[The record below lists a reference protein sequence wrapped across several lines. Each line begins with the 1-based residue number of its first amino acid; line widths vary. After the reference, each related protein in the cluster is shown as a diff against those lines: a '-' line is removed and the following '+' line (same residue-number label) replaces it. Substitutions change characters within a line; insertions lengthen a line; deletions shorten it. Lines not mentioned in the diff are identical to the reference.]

1 MARPTLAPMSVR
13 ATAPEAFALLQQ
25 RMSLVEE
32 QTSALARDLELLGVN
47 GQSLDLFHSKP
58 LETPGSHQPVSPV
71 RARVAFVGESD
82 MLWKNCESLV
92 NRTCRLESVV
102 QTLKLNLFRL
112 QTEKELNPKHA
123 AHLEQRINALQ
134 EEHLQ
139 ELKVVQLEAMKLRQQ
154 LSEAKED
161 VEKAQEE
168 VQRLSAA
175 LEIATATK
183 TDVAIAAEEMRTT
196 KHIMNRRL
204 QELREQLSQ
213 EASLRE
219 SLEESQATMLRHV
232 QDMEITVEAEREQV
246 QVLQQDCHALHKDVQ
261 LARERLQK
269 EEERTAQLGQE
280 CTQLKADLD
289 SRNCIISQLSEEAKK
304 AQLSFSKEHEEN
316 VQLRSE
322 ITALRETAEKV
333 QAINDQLN
341 QQCSELSATLRKV
354 SMENAKLISDHQ
366 AMLKAEQERMTQ
378 KLLEQDLLLDAARA
392 NIIGELQSMQ
402 NEKAQLQKELEA
414 LHTEHAGC
422 RQKACL
428 AEETTTTQ
436 KVLLE
441 STIARLR
448 GELETALKERG
459 SLLMEKESLQQAMKK
474 AASDITQERN
484 KLEVELTGNKLEM
497 GAMRSTL
504 QNLDKENK
512 RLMDRLAALEHQ
524 QYAQQQ
530 VEQVLAELTES
541 KNKLAYDKGKLQ
553 TKVQQLEE
561 ELQPLA
567 DARSENSHLRKLH
580 TALETKYTQVNV
592 ELGSVKINMQRMEAQ
607 LKQAQTTLEH
617 KEEEFSM
624 AIKSRDEALRDSQKI
639 KGHMEAMEER
649 EKQKMA
655 NLQRKLEEAKEDNDK
670 VTAVL
675 ENVLA
680 SHSRMQAALEKV
692 QTELGRKD
700 SEITGLR
707 KDRTQ
712 SQQKIQRLE
721 VELEQYQA
729 KLVVIETQHNSQVD
743 PLCKA
748 LEVARVDNKKLALSL
763 EQALQANSNLQS
775 KLIRTQEE
783 LSRKEI
789 EHQQLMACREQLIEE
804 ATMEEKLYT
813 ERLESLKKQFQTERE
828 AMRKAGHRE
837 SAELKKALEEASS
850 KSAEVSRGNR
860 ELRQKIMELEKSL
873 VSYRGKLK
881 SQRAQIRHYLATKA
895 NNIQNTERIKEI
907 ESELK
912 QMELIKEQYQKKNY
926 EQSQSIQKFMT
937 ELTSLQSEMQTLAK
951 NQHEVATRNRQL
963 ETQLEM
969 EQKVRQQLENQCQN
983 LDDTVKHLKK
993 CKEETEQKLKEAS
1006 VESEQITANL
1016 EEAHHW
1022 FKSKFDSLQ
1031 LELVKNKQQNIPSER
1046 SYGKEM
1052 EKEKAMKL
1060 PSQASLNRWETKQQL
1075 KLISRKYQS
1084 ELDRK

>member
-1 MARPTLAPMSVR
+1 MARPPIAPMSVR
-13 ATAPEAFALLQQ
+13 ATAPEAFAVLRQ
-25 RMSLVEE
+25 RMSVVEE
-32 QTSALARDLELLGVN
+32 QTSALARDLEMLGVN

-58 LETPGSHQPVSPV
+58 LETPGSPQPVSPV
-71 RARVAFVGESD
+71 RARVAFAGESD
-82 MLWKNCESLV
+82 VLWKNCESLV
-92 NRTCRLESVV
+92 NRMCRLESVV

-112 QTEKELNPKHA
+112 QTEKELNPMHA
-123 AHLEQRINALQ
+123 AHLEQRMNAMQ

-183 TDVAIAAEEMRTT
+183 TDVAIAAEELRTT
-196 KHIMNRRL
+196 KHIMNHRL
-204 QELREQLSQ
+204 QELREQLFQ

-219 SLEESQATMLRHV
+219 SLEESQATMLQRV
-232 QDMEITVEAEREQV
+232 QDMEITVEAEQEQV
-246 QVLQQDCHALHKDVQ
+246 QVLQQDCHGLRKDVQ

-269 EEERTAQLGQE
+269 EEERTVQLGQE

-289 SRNCIISQLSEEAKK
+289 SRNCIISQLSEEAKN

-341 QQCSELSATLRKV
+341 QQCSELSATLRRV
-354 SMENAKLISDHQ
+354 SMENAKLFSDHQ

-392 NIIGELQSMQ
+392 NIIGELQSMR
-402 NEKAQLQKELEA
+402 NEKAQLQQELEA
-414 LHTEHAGC
+414 LHTEHSGC

-428 AEETTTTQ
+428 AEQMTTTQ

-459 SLLMEKESLQQAMKK
+459 SLLLEKESLQQEMKK

-484 KLEVELTGNKLEM
+484 KLEVELTGNKVLPKM

-504 QNLDKENK
+504 QNLEKENK

-530 VEQVLAELTES
+530 VEQVLAELTDS

-553 TKVQQLEE
+553 TKVQQLGE
-561 ELQPLA
+561 ELQSLA
-567 DARSENSHLRKLH
+567 DARSENSHLRKLN
-580 TALETKYTQVNV
+580 TALETKYTQVNI

-624 AIKSRDEALRDSQKI
+624 AIKSRDEALRESQKI

-649 EKQKMA
+649 EKQKVA
-655 NLQRKLEEAKEDNDK
+655 NLQRQLQEAKEDNDK
-670 VTAVL
+670 VTSVL

-712 SQQKIQRLE
+712 SQQKIQKLE
-721 VELEQYQA
+721 AELEQYQA
-729 KLVVIETQHNSQVD
+729 KMVVIETQHNSQVD

-748 LEVARVDNKKLALSL
+748 LEVARADNKKLALSL
-763 EQALQANSNLQS
+763 EQALQANSTLQS
-775 KLIRTQEE
+775 KLIHTQEE
-783 LSRKEI
+783 MNRKEI

-828 AMRKAGHRE
+828 ATRKAGHRE

-850 KSAEVSRGNR
+850 KSAEVSRANR

-881 SQRAQIRHYLATKA
+881 SQSAQIRHYLASKT

-907 ESELK
+907 ESELR

-926 EQSQSIQKFMT
+926 EQSQSIQKFVT

-963 ETQLEM
+963 EAQLEM
-969 EQKVRQQLENQCQN
+969 EQKMRRQLENQC
-983 LDDTVKHLKK
+983 
-993 CKEETEQKLKEAS
+993 
-1006 VESEQITANL
+1006 QITANL

-1031 LELVKNKQQNIPSER
+1031 LEVVKNKQQNIPSER
-1046 SYGKEM
+1046 NYGKEM

>member
-1 MARPTLAPMSVR
+1 MARPTIAPMSVS
-13 ATAPEAFALLQQ
+13 ATAPEAFAVLQQ
-25 RMSLVEE
+25 RMSVVEE

-47 GQSLDLFHSKP
+47 AQSLDLFHSKP

-92 NRTCRLESVV
+92 NRMCRLESVV

-123 AHLEQRINALQ
+123 AHLEQRMNAMQ

-183 TDVAIAAEEMRTT
+183 TDVAIAAEELRTT
-196 KHIMNRRL
+196 KHIMNHRL
-204 QELREQLSQ
+204 HELREQLSQ

-219 SLEESQATMLRHV
+219 SLEESQATMLRRV

-246 QVLQQDCHALHKDVQ
+246 QVLQQDCHGLHKDVQ

-289 SRNCIISQLSEEAKK
+289 SRNCIISQLSEEAKN

-333 QAINDQLN
+333 QAINDQLT
-341 QQCSELSATLRKV
+341 QQCSELSTTLRSV

-392 NIIGELQSMQ
+392 NIIGELQSIQ
-402 NEKAQLQKELEA
+402 NEKGQLQKELEA

-428 AEETTTTQ
+428 AEEMTTTQ
-436 KVLLE
+436 KLLLE

-459 SLLMEKESLQQAMKK
+459 SLLMEKESLQQEMKK
-474 AASDITQERN
+474 TASDVTQEKN
-484 KLEVELTGNKLEM
+484 KLEVELTGNKVLPKM

-504 QNLDKENK
+504 QNLERENK

-530 VEQVLAELTES
+530 VEQVLAELTDS

-561 ELQPLA
+561 ELQSLA
-567 DARSENSHLRKLH
+567 DAHSENSHLRKLNA
-580 TALETKYTQVNV
+580 ALETKYTQVNV

-607 LKQAQTTLEH
+607 LKQ
-617 KEEEFSM
+617 
-624 AIKSRDEALRDSQKI
+624 
-639 KGHMEAMEER
+639 
-649 EKQKMA
+649 MA
-655 NLQRKLEEAKEDNDK
+655 NLKRQLEEAKEDNDK

-712 SQQKIQRLE
+712 NQQKIQRLE

-748 LEVARVDNKKLALSL
+748 LEVTRADNKKLALSL
-763 EQALQANSNLQS
+763 EQALQANSTLQS
-775 KLIRTQEE
+775 RVIHTQEE
-783 LSRKEI
+783 LDRKEI

-804 ATMEEKLYT
+804 ATMEERLYS

-828 AMRKAGHRE
+828 TMRKAGHRE

-850 KSAEVSRGNR
+850 KSAEVSRANR

-881 SQRAQIRHYLATKA
+881 SQRAQIRHYLASKA

-907 ESELK
+907 ESELR

-963 ETQLEM
+963 ESQLEM
-969 EQKVRQQLENQCQN
+969 EQKVRQQLENQCQK

-1046 SYGKEM
+1046 NYGKET
-1052 EKEKAMKL
+1052 EKEKAVKL

>member
-1 MARPTLAPMSVR
+1 MARPPIAPMSVG
-13 ATAPEAFALLQQ
+13 ATAPEAFAVLRQ
-25 RMSLVEE
+25 RMSVVEE
-32 QTSALARDLELLGVN
+32 QTSALARDLEMLGVN

-58 LETPGSHQPVSPV
+58 LETPGSPQPVSPV
-71 RARVAFVGESD
+71 RARVAFAGESD

-92 NRTCRLESVV
+92 NRMCRLESVV

-123 AHLEQRINALQ
+123 AHLEQRMNAMQ

-183 TDVAIAAEEMRTT
+183 TDVAIAAEELRTT
-196 KHIMNRRL
+196 KHIMNHRL
-204 QELREQLSQ
+204 QELREQLFQ

-219 SLEESQATMLRHV
+219 SLEESQATMLQRV

-246 QVLQQDCHALHKDVQ
+246 QVLQQDCHGLRKDVQ

-269 EEERTAQLGQE
+269 EEERTVQLGQE

-289 SRNCIISQLSEEAKK
+289 SRNCIISQLSEEAKN

-341 QQCSELSATLRKV
+341 QQCSELSATLRRV

-392 NIIGELQSMQ
+392 NIIGELQSMR
-402 NEKAQLQKELEA
+402 NEKVQLQKELEA
-414 LHTEHAGC
+414 LHTEHSGC

-428 AEETTTTQ
+428 AEQMTTTQ

-459 SLLMEKESLQQAMKK
+459 SLLLEKESLQQEMKK

-504 QNLDKENK
+504 QNLEKENK

-530 VEQVLAELTES
+530 VEQVLAELTDS

-553 TKVQQLEE
+553 TKVQQLGE
-561 ELQPLA
+561 ELQSLA
-567 DARSENSHLRKLH
+567 DARSENSHLRKLN
-580 TALETKYTQVNV
+580 TALETKYTQVNI

-607 LKQAQTTLEH
+607 LKQV
-617 KEEEFSM
+617 
-624 AIKSRDEALRDSQKI
+624 
-639 KGHMEAMEER
+639 
-649 EKQKMA
+649 A
-655 NLQRKLEEAKEDNDK
+655 NLQRQLQETKEDNDK
-670 VTAVL
+670 VTSVL

-712 SQQKIQRLE
+712 SQQKIQKLE
-721 VELEQYQA
+721 AELEQYQA
-729 KLVVIETQHNSQVD
+729 KMVVIETQHNSQVD

-748 LEVARVDNKKLALSL
+748 LEVARADNKKLALSL
-763 EQALQANSNLQS
+763 EQALQANSTLQS
-775 KLIRTQEE
+775 KLIHTQEE
-783 LSRKEI
+783 INRKEI

-813 ERLESLKKQFQTERE
+813 KRLESLKKQFQTERE
-828 AMRKAGHRE
+828 ATRKAGHRE

-850 KSAEVSRGNR
+850 KSAEVSRANR

-881 SQRAQIRHYLATKA
+881 SQRAQIRHYLASKT

-907 ESELK
+907 ESELR

-926 EQSQSIQKFMT
+926 EQSQSIQKFVT

-963 ETQLEM
+963 EAQLEM
-969 EQKVRQQLENQCQN
+969 EQKVRRQLENQCQK

-1046 SYGKEM
+1046 NYGKEM

>member
-484 KLEVELTGNKLEM
+484 KLEVELTGNKVLPKM

-524 QYAQQQ
+524 
-530 VEQVLAELTES
+530 
-541 KNKLAYDKGKLQ
+541 Q

>member
-1 MARPTLAPMSVR
+1 MARPTIAPMSVS
-13 ATAPEAFALLQQ
+13 ATAPEAFAVLRQ
-25 RMSLVEE
+25 RMSVVEE

-92 NRTCRLESVV
+92 NRMCRLESVV

-112 QTEKELNPKHA
+112 QTEKELNPRHA
-123 AHLEQRINALQ
+123 VHLEQRMNAMQ

-154 LSEAKED
+154 LNEAKED

-183 TDVAIAAEEMRTT
+183 TDVAIAAEELRTT
-196 KHIMNRRL
+196 KHIMNHRL

-219 SLEESQATMLRHV
+219 SLEESQATMLRRV

-246 QVLQQDCHALHKDVQ
+246 QVLQQDCHGLHKDVQ

-289 SRNCIISQLSEEAKK
+289 SRNCIISQLSEEAKN

-333 QAINDQLN
+333 QIINDQLN
-341 QQCSELSATLRKV
+341 QQCSELSATLRSI

-428 AEETTTTQ
+428 AEEMTTTQ

-459 SLLMEKESLQQAMKK
+459 SLLMEKESLQQEMKK
-474 AASDITQERN
+474 TASDVTQERN

-504 QNLDKENK
+504 QNLEKENK
-512 RLMDRLAALEHQ
+512 RLMDRLVALEHQ

-530 VEQVLAELTES
+530 VEQVLAELTDS

-561 ELQPLA
+561 ELQSLA
-567 DARSENSHLRKLH
+567 DAHSENSHLRTLN

-607 LKQAQTTLEH
+607 LKQMATL
-617 KEEEFSM
+617 K
-624 AIKSRDEALRDSQKI
+624 RQ
-639 KGHMEAMEER
+639 
-649 EKQKMA
+649 
-655 NLQRKLEEAKEDNDK
+655 LEEAKEDNDK

-712 SQQKIQRLE
+712 NQQKIQRLE

-729 KLVVIETQHNSQVD
+729 KLVVVETQHNSQVD

-748 LEVARVDNKKLALSL
+748 LEVARADNKKLALSL
-763 EQALQANSNLQS
+763 EQALQANSTLQS
-775 KLIRTQEE
+775 KLIHTQEE
-783 LSRKEI
+783 LDRKGI

-804 ATMEEKLYT
+804 ATMEERLYT

-850 KSAEVSRGNR
+850 KSAEVSRANR

-873 VSYRGKLK
+873 VSYKEKLK
-881 SQRAQIRHYLATKA
+881 SQKAQIRHYLASKA

-907 ESELK
+907 ESELR
-912 QMELIKEQYQKKNY
+912 QMEVIKEQYQKKNY

-937 ELTSLQSEMQTLAK
+937 ELTGLQSEMQTLAK

-963 ETQLEM
+963 ESQLEM
-969 EQKVRQQLENQCQN
+969 EQKVRQHLENQCQK

-1046 SYGKEM
+1046 NYGKE
-1052 EKEKAMKL
+1052 EVKGDNQNFGFLSPVDFCSSHQPTPLSAQLASPWGRRTLSKE
-1060 PSQASLNRWETKQQL
+1060 
-1075 KLISRKYQS
+1075 
-1084 ELDRK
+1084 

>member
-1 MARPTLAPMSVR
+1 MARPPIAPMSVR
-13 ATAPEAFALLQQ
+13 ATAPEAFAVLRQ
-25 RMSLVEE
+25 RMSVVEE
-32 QTSALARDLELLGVN
+32 QTSALARDLEMLGVN

-58 LETPGSHQPVSPV
+58 LETPGSPQPVSPV
-71 RARVAFVGESD
+71 RARVAFAGESD
-82 MLWKNCESLV
+82 VLWKNCESLV
-92 NRTCRLESVV
+92 NRMCRLESVV

-112 QTEKELNPKHA
+112 QTEKELNPMHA
-123 AHLEQRINALQ
+123 AHLEQRMNAMQ

-183 TDVAIAAEEMRTT
+183 TDVAIAAEELRTT
-196 KHIMNRRL
+196 KHIMNHRL
-204 QELREQLSQ
+204 QE
-213 EASLRE
+213 
-219 SLEESQATMLRHV
+219 
-232 QDMEITVEAEREQV
+232 V
-246 QVLQQDCHALHKDVQ
+246 QVLQQDCHGLRKDVQ

-269 EEERTAQLGQE
+269 EEERTVQLGQE

-289 SRNCIISQLSEEAKK
+289 SRNCIISQLSEEAKN

-341 QQCSELSATLRKV
+341 QQCSELSATLRRV
-354 SMENAKLISDHQ
+354 SMENAKLFSDHQ

-392 NIIGELQSMQ
+392 NIIGELQSMR
-402 NEKAQLQKELEA
+402 NEKAQLQQELEA
-414 LHTEHAGC
+414 LHTEHSGC

-428 AEETTTTQ
+428 AEQMTTTQ

-459 SLLMEKESLQQAMKK
+459 SLLLEKESLQQEMKK

-484 KLEVELTGNKLEM
+484 KLEVELTGNKVLPKM

-504 QNLDKENK
+504 QNLEKENK

-530 VEQVLAELTES
+530 VEQVLAELTDS

-553 TKVQQLEE
+553 TKVQQLGE
-561 ELQPLA
+561 ELQSLA
-567 DARSENSHLRKLH
+567 DARSENSHLRKLN
-580 TALETKYTQVNV
+580 TALETKYTQVNI

-624 AIKSRDEALRDSQKI
+624 AIKSRDEALRESQKI

-649 EKQKMA
+649 EKQKVA
-655 NLQRKLEEAKEDNDK
+655 NLQRQLQEAKEDNDK
-670 VTAVL
+670 VTSVL

-712 SQQKIQRLE
+712 SQQKIQKLE
-721 VELEQYQA
+721 AELEQYQA
-729 KLVVIETQHNSQVD
+729 KMVVIETQHNSQVD

-748 LEVARVDNKKLALSL
+748 LEVARADNKKLALSL
-763 EQALQANSNLQS
+763 EQALQANSTLQS
-775 KLIRTQEE
+775 KLIHTQEE
-783 LSRKEI
+783 MNRKEI

-828 AMRKAGHRE
+828 ATRKAGHRE

-850 KSAEVSRGNR
+850 KSAEVSRANR

-881 SQRAQIRHYLATKA
+881 SQSAQIRHYLASKT

-907 ESELK
+907 ESELR

-926 EQSQSIQKFMT
+926 EQSQSIQKFVT

-963 ETQLEM
+963 EAQLEM
-969 EQKVRQQLENQCQN
+969 EQKMRRQLENQCQK

-1031 LELVKNKQQNIPSER
+1031 LEVVKNKQQNIPSER
-1046 SYGKEM
+1046 NYGKEM

>member
-1 MARPTLAPMSVR
+1 MARPPIAPVSVR
-13 ATAPEAFALLQQ
+13 ATAPEAFAVLRQ
-25 RMSLVEE
+25 RMSVVEE
-32 QTSALARDLELLGVN
+32 QTSALARDLEMLGVN
-47 GQSLDLFHSKP
+47 GQSLDLFHSKL
-58 LETPGSHQPVSPV
+58 LETPGSPQPVSPV
-71 RARVAFVGESD
+71 RARVAFAGESD

-92 NRTCRLESVV
+92 NRMCRLESVV

-123 AHLEQRINALQ
+123 AHLEQRMNAMQ

-183 TDVAIAAEEMRTT
+183 TDVAIAAEELRTT
-196 KHIMNRRL
+196 KHIMNHRL
-204 QELREQLSQ
+204 QELREQLFQ

-219 SLEESQATMLRHV
+219 SLEESQATMLQRV

-246 QVLQQDCHALHKDVQ
+246 QVLQQDCHGLRKDVQ

-269 EEERTAQLGQE
+269 EKERTVQLGQE

-289 SRNCIISQLSEEAKK
+289 SRNCIISQLSEEAKN

-341 QQCSELSATLRKV
+341 QQCSELSAMLRRV

-392 NIIGELQSMQ
+392 NIIGELQSMR

-414 LHTEHAGC
+414 LHTEHSGC

-428 AEETTTTQ
+428 AEQTTTTQ

-459 SLLMEKESLQQAMKK
+459 SLLLEKESLQQ
-474 AASDITQERN
+474 
-484 KLEVELTGNKLEM
+484 EVQRIFSYMIGSGFFLVLKLEM

-504 QNLDKENK
+504 QNLEKENK
-512 RLMDRLAALEHQ
+512 RLIDRLAALEHQ

-530 VEQVLAELTES
+530 VEQVLAELTDS

-553 TKVQQLEE
+553 TKVQQLGE
-561 ELQPLA
+561 ELQSLA
-567 DARSENSHLRKLH
+567 DVRSENSHLRKLN
-580 TALETKYTQVNV
+580 TALETKYTQVNI

-617 KEEEFSM
+617 KEEFAM
-624 AIKSRDEALRDSQKI
+624 AIKSRDEALRESQKI

-649 EKQKMA
+649 EKQKVA
-655 NLQRKLEEAKEDNDK
+655 NLQRQLEEAKEDNDK
-670 VTAVL
+670 VTSVL

-712 SQQKIQRLE
+712 SQQKIQKLE
-721 VELEQYQA
+721 AELEQYQA
-729 KLVVIETQHNSQVD
+729 KMVVIETQHNNLSLFTPEVD

-748 LEVARVDNKKLALSL
+748 LEVARADNKKLALSL
-763 EQALQANSNLQS
+763 EQALQANSTLQS
-775 KLIRTQEE
+775 KLIHTQEE
-783 LSRKEI
+783 MNRKEI

-828 AMRKAGHRE
+828 ATRKAGHRE

-850 KSAEVSRGNR
+850 KSAEVSRANR

-881 SQRAQIRHYLATKA
+881 SQRAQIRHYLASKT

-907 ESELK
+907 ESELR

-926 EQSQSIQKFMT
+926 EQSQSIQKFVT

-963 ETQLEM
+963 EAQLEM
-969 EQKVRQQLENQCQN
+969 EQKVRQQLENQCQK

-1006 VESEQITANL
+1006 VESEQVSTT
-1016 EEAHHW
+1016 
-1022 FKSKFDSLQ
+1022 
-1031 LELVKNKQQNIPSER
+1031 V
-1046 SYGKEM
+1046 
-1052 EKEKAMKL
+1052 
-1060 PSQASLNRWETKQQL
+1060 
-1075 KLISRKYQS
+1075 
-1084 ELDRK
+1084 

>member
-1 MARPTLAPMSVR
+1 MARPPIAPMSVR
-13 ATAPEAFALLQQ
+13 ATAPEAFAVLRQ
-25 RMSLVEE
+25 RMSVVEE
-32 QTSALARDLELLGVN
+32 QTSALARDLEMLGVN

-58 LETPGSHQPVSPV
+58 LETPGSPQPVSPV
-71 RARVAFVGESD
+71 RARVAFAGESD

-92 NRTCRLESVV
+92 NRMCRLESVV

-123 AHLEQRINALQ
+123 AHLEQRMNAMQ

-183 TDVAIAAEEMRTT
+183 TDVAIAAEELRTT
-196 KHIMNRRL
+196 KHIMNHRL
-204 QELREQLSQ
+204 QELREQLFQ

-219 SLEESQATMLRHV
+219 SLEESQATMLQRV
-232 QDMEITVEAEREQV
+232 QDMEITVEAEREQ
-246 QVLQQDCHALHKDVQ
+246 
-261 LARERLQK
+261 
-269 EEERTAQLGQE
+269 
-280 CTQLKADLD
+280 
-289 SRNCIISQLSEEAKK
+289 N

-341 QQCSELSATLRKV
+341 QQCSELSATLRRV

-392 NIIGELQSMQ
+392 NIIGELQSMR
-402 NEKAQLQKELEA
+402 NEKVQLQKELEA
-414 LHTEHAGC
+414 LHTEHSGC

-428 AEETTTTQ
+428 AEQMTTTQ

-459 SLLMEKESLQQAMKK
+459 SLLLEKESLQQEMKK

-504 QNLDKENK
+504 QNLEKENK

-530 VEQVLAELTES
+530 VEQVLAELTDS

-553 TKVQQLEE
+553 TKVQQLGE
-561 ELQPLA
+561 ELQSLA
-567 DARSENSHLRKLH
+567 DAHSENSHLRKLN
-580 TALETKYTQVNV
+580 TALETKYTQVNI

-624 AIKSRDEALRDSQKI
+624 AIKSRDEALRESQKI

-649 EKQKMA
+649 EKQKVA
-655 NLQRKLEEAKEDNDK
+655 NLQRQLQEAKEDNDK
-670 VTAVL
+670 VTSVL

-712 SQQKIQRLE
+712 SQQKIQKLE
-721 VELEQYQA
+721 AELEQHQA
-729 KLVVIETQHNSQVD
+729 KMVVIETQHNSQVD

-748 LEVARVDNKKLALSL
+748 LEVARADNKKLALSL
-763 EQALQANSNLQS
+763 EQALQANSTLQS
-775 KLIRTQEE
+775 KLIHTQEE
-783 LSRKEI
+783 INRKEI

-828 AMRKAGHRE
+828 ATRKAGHRE

-850 KSAEVSRGNR
+850 KSAEVSRANR

-881 SQRAQIRHYLATKA
+881 SQRAQIRHYLASKT

-907 ESELK
+907 ESELR

-926 EQSQSIQKFMT
+926 EQSQSIQKFVT

-963 ETQLEM
+963 EAQLEM
-969 EQKVRQQLENQCQN
+969 EQKVRRQLENQCQK

-1046 SYGKEM
+1046 NYGKEM

>member
-1 MARPTLAPMSVR
+1 MARPPIAPMSVS
-13 ATAPEAFALLQQ
+13 ATAPEAFAVLQQ
-25 RMSLVEE
+25 RMSVVEE

-82 MLWKNCESLV
+82 MLWKNCDSLV
-92 NRTCRLESVV
+92 NRMCRLESVV

-123 AHLEQRINALQ
+123 AHLEQRMNAMQ

-183 TDVAIAAEEMRTT
+183 TNVAIAAEELRTT
-196 KHIMNRRL
+196 KHIMNHRL

-219 SLEESQATMLRHV
+219 SLEESQATMLRRV

-246 QVLQQDCHALHKDVQ
+246 QVLQQDCHGLHKDIQ

-289 SRNCIISQLSEEAKK
+289 SRNCIISQLSEEAKN

-333 QAINDQLN
+333 QIINDQLN
-341 QQCSELSATLRKV
+341 QQCSELSATLRSI

-402 NEKAQLQKELEA
+402 NEKAQLQKELGA

-428 AEETTTTQ
+428 AEEMTTTQ

-459 SLLMEKESLQQAMKK
+459 SLLMEKESLQQEMKK
-474 AASDITQERN
+474 TASDVTQERN

-504 QNLDKENK
+504 QNLEKENK
-512 RLMDRLAALEHQ
+512 RLMDRLVALEHQ

-530 VEQVLAELTES
+530 VEQVLAELTDS

-561 ELQPLA
+561 ELQSLA
-567 DARSENSHLRKLH
+567 DAHSENSHLRKLN

-592 ELGSVKINMQRMEAQ
+592 EFGSVKINMQRMEAQ
-607 LKQAQTTLEH
+607 LKQAQTTLEQ
-617 KEEEFSM
+617 KEEEFSI
-624 AIKSRDEALRDSQKI
+624 AIKSRDEALRESQKI

-655 NLQRKLEEAKEDNDK
+655 TLKRQLEEAKEDNDK

-712 SQQKIQRLE
+712 NQQKIQRLE

-748 LEVARVDNKKLALSL
+748 LEVARADNKKLALSL
-763 EQALQANSNLQS
+763 EQALQANSTLQS
-775 KLIRTQEE
+775 KLIHTQEE
-783 LSRKEI
+783 LDRKEI

-804 ATMEEKLYT
+804 ATMEERLYS
-813 ERLESLKKQFQTERE
+813 ERLESLKKQFQMERE

-850 KSAEVSRGNR
+850 KSAEVSRANR

-873 VSYRGKLK
+873 VSYKGKLK
-881 SQRAQIRHYLATKA
+881 SQRAQIRHYLASKA

-907 ESELK
+907 ESELR

-969 EQKVRQQLENQCQN
+969 EQKVRQHLENQCQK

-1046 SYGKEM
+1046 NYGKEM
-1052 EKEKAMKL
+1052 EKEKAVKL

>member
-1 MARPTLAPMSVR
+1 MARPPIAPMSVS
-13 ATAPEAFALLQQ
+13 ATAPEAFAVLRQ
-25 RMSLVEE
+25 RMSVVEE
-32 QTSALARDLELLGVN
+32 QSSALARDLEMLGVN

-58 LETPGSHQPVSPV
+58 LETPGSPQPVSPV
-71 RARVAFVGESD
+71 RARVAFAGESD

-92 NRTCRLESVV
+92 NRMCRLESVV

-112 QTEKELNPKHA
+112 QTENELNPKHA
-123 AHLEQRINALQ
+123 AHLEQRMNAMQ

-161 VEKAQEE
+161 IEKAQEE

-175 LEIATATK
+175 LEIVTATK
-183 TDVAIAAEEMRTT
+183 TDVAIAAEELRTT
-196 KHIMNRRL
+196 KHIMNHRL
-204 QELREQLSQ
+204 QELREQLFQ

-219 SLEESQATMLRHV
+219 SFEESQATMLQRV

-246 QVLQQDCHALHKDVQ
+246 QVLQQDCHGLRKDVQ

-269 EEERTAQLGQE
+269 EEERTVQLGQE

-289 SRNCIISQLSEEAKK
+289 SRNCIISQLGEEAKN
-304 AQLSFSKEHEEN
+304 AQLSFSKVHEEN

-341 QQCSELSATLRKV
+341 QQCSKLSATLRSV

-366 AMLKAEQERMTQ
+366 TMLKAEQERMTQ

-414 LHTEHAGC
+414 LHTEHSGC

-428 AEETTTTQ
+428 AEEMTTTQ

-459 SLLMEKESLQQAMKK
+459 SLLLEKESLQQEMKK

-504 QNLDKENK
+504 QNLEKENK
-512 RLMDRLAALEHQ
+512 RLMDRLATLEQQ

-530 VEQVLAELTES
+530 VEQVIAELTDS

-553 TKVQQLEE
+553 TKVQQLGE
-561 ELQPLA
+561 ELQSLA
-567 DARSENSHLRKLH
+567 DARSENSHLRKLR
-580 TALETKYTQVNV
+580 TALETKYTQVNI
-592 ELGSVKINMQRMEAQ
+592 ELDSVKINMQMMEAQ
-607 LKQAQTTLEH
+607 LKQ
-617 KEEEFSM
+617 
-624 AIKSRDEALRDSQKI
+624 
-639 KGHMEAMEER
+639 
-649 EKQKMA
+649 MA
-655 NLQRKLEEAKEDNDK
+655 NLQRQLEEAKEDNDK
-670 VTAVL
+670 VTSVL

-692 QTELGRKD
+692 QTELRRKD

-712 SQQKIQRLE
+712 SQQKIQKLE
-721 VELEQYQA
+721 AELEQYQA
-729 KLVVIETQHNSQVD
+729 KMVVIETQHNSQVD

-748 LEVARVDNKKLALSL
+748 LEVARADNKKLALSL
-763 EQALQANSNLQS
+763 EQALQANSTLQS
-775 KLIRTQEE
+775 KLIHTQEE
-783 LSRKEI
+783 LNRKEI
-789 EHQQLMACREQLIEE
+789 EHQKLMACREQLIEE

-828 AMRKAGHRE
+828 ATRKAGHRE

-850 KSAEVSRGNR
+850 KSAEVSRANR

-881 SQRAQIRHYLATKA
+881 SQRAQIRHYLASKT

-907 ESELK
+907 ESELR

-926 EQSQSIQKFMT
+926 EQSQSIQKFMS

-963 ETQLEM
+963 EAQLEM
-969 EQKVRQQLENQCQN
+969 EQKVRQQLENQCQK

-1031 LELVKNKQQNIPSER
+1031 LELMKNKQQNIPSER
-1046 SYGKEM
+1046 NYGKEM
-1052 EKEKAMKL
+1052 EKETAMKL

-1084 ELDRK
+1084 DLDRK

>member
-1 MARPTLAPMSVR
+1 MARPTIAPMSVS
-13 ATAPEAFALLQQ
+13 ATAPEAFAVLQQ
-25 RMSLVEE
+25 RMSVVEE

-92 NRTCRLESVV
+92 NRMCRLESVV

-123 AHLEQRINALQ
+123 AHLEQRMNAMQ

-139 ELKVVQLEAMKLRQQ
+139 ELKIVQIEAMKLRQQ

-183 TDVAIAAEEMRTT
+183 TDVAIAAEELRTT
-196 KHIMNRRL
+196 KHIMNHRL
-204 QELREQLSQ
+204 HELREQLSQ

-219 SLEESQATMLRHV
+219 SLEESQATMLRRV

-246 QVLQQDCHALHKDVQ
+246 QVLQQDCHGLHKDVQ

-289 SRNCIISQLSEEAKK
+289 SRNCIISQLSEEAKN

-333 QAINDQLN
+333 QAINDQLT
-341 QQCSELSATLRKV
+341 QQCSELSTTLRSV

-392 NIIGELQSMQ
+392 NIIGELQSIQ
-402 NEKAQLQKELEA
+402 NEKGQLQKELEA

-428 AEETTTTQ
+428 AEEMTTTQ
-436 KVLLE
+436 KLLLE

-459 SLLMEKESLQQAMKK
+459 SLLMEKESLQQEMKK
-474 AASDITQERN
+474 TASDVTQEKN
-484 KLEVELTGNKLEM
+484 KLEVELTGNKVLPKM

-504 QNLDKENK
+504 QNLERENK

-524 QYAQQQ
+524 QCAQQQ
-530 VEQVLAELTES
+530 VEQVLAELTDS

-561 ELQPLA
+561 ELQSLA
-567 DARSENSHLRKLH
+567 DAHSENSHLRKLNA
-580 TALETKYTQVNV
+580 ALETKYTQVNV

-607 LKQAQTTLEH
+607 LKQ
-617 KEEEFSM
+617 
-624 AIKSRDEALRDSQKI
+624 
-639 KGHMEAMEER
+639 
-649 EKQKMA
+649 MA
-655 NLQRKLEEAKEDNDK
+655 NLKRQLEEAKEDNDK

-712 SQQKIQRLE
+712 NQQKIQRLE

-748 LEVARVDNKKLALSL
+748 LEVARADNKKLALSL
-763 EQALQANSNLQS
+763 EQALQANSTLQS
-775 KLIRTQEE
+775 KVIHTQEE
-783 LSRKEI
+783 LDRKEI

-804 ATMEEKLYT
+804 ATMEERLYS

-850 KSAEVSRGNR
+850 KSAEVSRANR

-881 SQRAQIRHYLATKA
+881 SQRAQIRHYLASKA

-907 ESELK
+907 ESELR

-963 ETQLEM
+963 ESQLEM
-969 EQKVRQQLENQCQN
+969 EQKVRQQLENQCQK
-983 LDDTVKHLKK
+983 LDDTIKHLKK

-1046 SYGKEM
+1046 NYGKET
-1052 EKEKAMKL
+1052 EKEKAVKL

>member
-1 MARPTLAPMSVR
+1 MARPTIAPMSVS
-13 ATAPEAFALLQQ
+13 ATAPEAFAVLQQ
-25 RMSLVEE
+25 RMSVVEE

-92 NRTCRLESVV
+92 NRMCRLESVV

-123 AHLEQRINALQ
+123 AHLEQRMNAMQ

-139 ELKVVQLEAMKLRQQ
+139 ELKIVQIEAMKLRQQ

-183 TDVAIAAEEMRTT
+183 TDVAIAAEELRTT
-196 KHIMNRRL
+196 KHIMNHRL
-204 QELREQLSQ
+204 HELREQLSQ

-219 SLEESQATMLRHV
+219 SLEESQATMLRRV

-246 QVLQQDCHALHKDVQ
+246 QVLQQDCHGLHKDVQ

-289 SRNCIISQLSEEAKK
+289 SRNCIISQLSEEAKN

-333 QAINDQLN
+333 QA
-341 QQCSELSATLRKV
+341 
-354 SMENAKLISDHQ
+354 
-366 AMLKAEQERMTQ
+366 EQERMTQ

-392 NIIGELQSMQ
+392 NIIGELQSIQ
-402 NEKAQLQKELEA
+402 NEKGQLQKELEA

-428 AEETTTTQ
+428 AEEMTTTQ
-436 KVLLE
+436 KLLLE

-459 SLLMEKESLQQAMKK
+459 SLLMEKESLQQEMKK
-474 AASDITQERN
+474 TASDVTQEKN
-484 KLEVELTGNKLEM
+484 KLEVELTGNKVLPKM

-504 QNLDKENK
+504 QNLERENK

-524 QYAQQQ
+524 QCAQQQ
-530 VEQVLAELTES
+530 VEQVLAELTDS

-561 ELQPLA
+561 ELQSLA
-567 DARSENSHLRKLH
+567 DAHSENSHLRKLNA
-580 TALETKYTQVNV
+580 ALETKYTQVNV

-607 LKQAQTTLEH
+607 LKQAQTTFEH

-624 AIKSRDEALRDSQKI
+624 AIKSRDEALRESQKI

-655 NLQRKLEEAKEDNDK
+655 NLKRQLEEAKEDNDK

-712 SQQKIQRLE
+712 NQQKIQRLE

-748 LEVARVDNKKLALSL
+748 LEVARADNKKLALSL
-763 EQALQANSNLQS
+763 EQALQANSTLQS
-775 KLIRTQEE
+775 KVIHTQEE
-783 LSRKEI
+783 LDRKEI

-804 ATMEEKLYT
+804 ATMEERLYS

-850 KSAEVSRGNR
+850 KSAEVSRANR

-881 SQRAQIRHYLATKA
+881 SQRAQIRHYLASKA

-907 ESELK
+907 ESELR

-963 ETQLEM
+963 ESQLEM
-969 EQKVRQQLENQCQN
+969 EQKVRQQLENQCQK
-983 LDDTVKHLKK
+983 LDDTIKHLKK

-1046 SYGKEM
+1046 NYGKET
-1052 EKEKAMKL
+1052 EKEKAVKL

>member
-1 MARPTLAPMSVR
+1 MARPPIAPVSVR
-13 ATAPEAFALLQQ
+13 ATAPEAFAVLRQ
-25 RMSLVEE
+25 RMSVVEE
-32 QTSALARDLELLGVN
+32 QTSALARDLEMLGVN

-58 LETPGSHQPVSPV
+58 LETPGSPQPVSPV
-71 RARVAFVGESD
+71 RARVAFAGESD

-92 NRTCRLESVV
+92 NRMCRLESVV

-123 AHLEQRINALQ
+123 AHLEQRMNAMQ

-183 TDVAIAAEEMRTT
+183 TDVAIAAEELRTT
-196 KHIMNRRL
+196 KHIMNHRL
-204 QELREQLSQ
+204 QELREQLFQ

-219 SLEESQATMLRHV
+219 SLEESQATMLQRV

-246 QVLQQDCHALHKDVQ
+246 QVLQQDCHGLRKDVQ

-269 EEERTAQLGQE
+269 EKERTVQLGQE

-289 SRNCIISQLSEEAKK
+289 SRNCIISQLSEEAKN

-341 QQCSELSATLRKV
+341 QQCSELSAMLRRV

-392 NIIGELQSMQ
+392 NIIGELQSMR

-414 LHTEHAGC
+414 LHTEHSGC

-428 AEETTTTQ
+428 AEQTTTTQ

-459 SLLMEKESLQQAMKK
+459 SLLLEKESLQQEMKK

-504 QNLDKENK
+504 QNLEKENK
-512 RLMDRLAALEHQ
+512 RLIDRLAALEHQ
-524 QYAQQQ
+524 Q
-530 VEQVLAELTES
+530 
-541 KNKLAYDKGKLQ
+541 
-553 TKVQQLEE
+553 TKVQQLGE
-561 ELQPLA
+561 ELQSLA
-567 DARSENSHLRKLH
+567 DVRSENSHLRKLN
-580 TALETKYTQVNV
+580 TALETKYTQVNI

-617 KEEEFSM
+617 KEEEFAM
-624 AIKSRDEALRDSQKI
+624 AIKSRDEALRESQKI

-649 EKQKMA
+649 EKQKVA
-655 NLQRKLEEAKEDNDK
+655 NLQRQLEEAKEDNDK
-670 VTAVL
+670 VTSVL

-712 SQQKIQRLE
+712 SQQKIQKLE
-721 VELEQYQA
+721 AELEQYQA
-729 KLVVIETQHNSQVD
+729 KMVVIETQHNSQVD

-748 LEVARVDNKKLALSL
+748 LEVARADNKKLALSL
-763 EQALQANSNLQS
+763 EQALQANSTLQS
-775 KLIRTQEE
+775 KLIHTQEE
-783 LSRKEI
+783 MNRKEI

-828 AMRKAGHRE
+828 ATRKAGHRE

-850 KSAEVSRGNR
+850 KSAEVSRANR

-881 SQRAQIRHYLATKA
+881 SQRAQIRHYLASKT

-907 ESELK
+907 ESELR

-926 EQSQSIQKFMT
+926 EQSQSIQKFVT

-963 ETQLEM
+963 EAQLEM
-969 EQKVRQQLENQCQN
+969 EQKVRQQLENQCQK

-1046 SYGKEM
+1046 NYGKEM

>member
-524 QYAQQQ
+524 
-530 VEQVLAELTES
+530 
-541 KNKLAYDKGKLQ
+541 Q

>member
-1 MARPTLAPMSVR
+1 MARPPIAPMSVS
-13 ATAPEAFALLQQ
+13 ATAPEAFAVLQQ
-25 RMSLVEE
+25 RMSVVEE

-82 MLWKNCESLV
+82 MLWKNCDSLV
-92 NRTCRLESVV
+92 NRMCRLESVV

-123 AHLEQRINALQ
+123 AHLEQRMNAMQ

-183 TDVAIAAEEMRTT
+183 TNVAIAAEELRTT
-196 KHIMNRRL
+196 KHIMNHRL

-219 SLEESQATMLRHV
+219 SLEESQATMLRRV

-246 QVLQQDCHALHKDVQ
+246 QVLQQDCHGLHKDIQ

-289 SRNCIISQLSEEAKK
+289 SRNCIISQLSEEAKN

-333 QAINDQLN
+333 QIINDQLN
-341 QQCSELSATLRKV
+341 QQCSELSATLRSI

-402 NEKAQLQKELEA
+402 NEKAQLQKELGA

-428 AEETTTTQ
+428 AEEMTTTQ

-459 SLLMEKESLQQAMKK
+459 SLLMEKESLQQEMKK
-474 AASDITQERN
+474 TASDVTQERN

-504 QNLDKENK
+504 QNLEKENK
-512 RLMDRLAALEHQ
+512 RLMDRLVALEHQ
-524 QYAQQQ
+524 
-530 VEQVLAELTES
+530 
-541 KNKLAYDKGKLQ
+541 Q

-561 ELQPLA
+561 ELQSLA
-567 DARSENSHLRKLH
+567 DAHSENSHLRKLN

-592 ELGSVKINMQRMEAQ
+592 EFGSVKINMQRMEAQ
-607 LKQAQTTLEH
+607 LKQAQTTLEQ
-617 KEEEFSM
+617 KEEEFSI
-624 AIKSRDEALRDSQKI
+624 AIKSRDEALRESQKI

-655 NLQRKLEEAKEDNDK
+655 TLKRQLEEAKEDNDK

-712 SQQKIQRLE
+712 NQQKIQRLE

-748 LEVARVDNKKLALSL
+748 LEVARADNKKLALSL
-763 EQALQANSNLQS
+763 EQALQANSTLQS
-775 KLIRTQEE
+775 KLIHTQEE
-783 LSRKEI
+783 LDRKEI

-804 ATMEEKLYT
+804 ATMEERLYS
-813 ERLESLKKQFQTERE
+813 ERLESLKKQFQMERE

-850 KSAEVSRGNR
+850 KSAEVSRANR

-873 VSYRGKLK
+873 VSYKGKLK
-881 SQRAQIRHYLATKA
+881 SQRAQIRHYLASKA

-907 ESELK
+907 ESELR

-969 EQKVRQQLENQCQN
+969 EQKVRQHLENQCQK

-1046 SYGKEM
+1046 NYGKEM
-1052 EKEKAMKL
+1052 EKEKAVKL

>member
-1 MARPTLAPMSVR
+1 MARPTIAPMSVS
-13 ATAPEAFALLQQ
+13 ATAPEAFAVLQQ
-25 RMSLVEE
+25 RMSVVEE

-71 RARVAFVGESD
+71 RARAAFVGESD

-92 NRTCRLESVV
+92 NRMCRLESVV

-123 AHLEQRINALQ
+123 AHLEQRMNAMQ

-139 ELKVVQLEAMKLRQQ
+139 ELKVVQLEAMKLLQQ

-183 TDVAIAAEEMRTT
+183 TDVAIAAEELRTK
-196 KHIMNRRL
+196 KHIMNHRL
-204 QELREQLSQ
+204 HELREQLSQ

-246 QVLQQDCHALHKDVQ
+246 QVLQQDCHGLHKDVQ

-280 CTQLKADLD
+280 CTQLKADLG
-289 SRNCIISQLSEEAKK
+289 SRNCIISQLSEEAKN

-333 QAINDQLN
+333 QAINDQLT
-341 QQCSELSATLRKV
+341 QQCSELSATLRSV

-428 AEETTTTQ
+428 AEEMTTTQ
-436 KVLLE
+436 KLLLE

-459 SLLMEKESLQQAMKK
+459 SLLMEKESLQQEMKK
-474 AASDITQERN
+474 TASDVTQEKN

-504 QNLDKENK
+504 QNLERENK

-530 VEQVLAELTES
+530 VEQVLAELTDS

-561 ELQPLA
+561 ELQSLA
-567 DARSENSHLRKLH
+567 DAHSENSHLRKLN

-607 LKQAQTTLEH
+607 LKQAQTTFEH

-624 AIKSRDEALRDSQKI
+624 AIKSRDEALRESQKI

-655 NLQRKLEEAKEDNDK
+655 NLKRQLEEAKEDNDK

-707 KDRTQ
+707 KDR
-712 SQQKIQRLE
+712 
-721 VELEQYQA
+721 
-729 KLVVIETQHNSQVD
+729 
-743 PLCKA
+743 
-748 LEVARVDNKKLALSL
+748 
-763 EQALQANSNLQS
+763 
-775 KLIRTQEE
+775 
-783 LSRKEI
+783 
-789 EHQQLMACREQLIEE
+789 EQLIEE
-804 ATMEEKLYT
+804 ATMEERLYS

-850 KSAEVSRGNR
+850 KSAEVSRANR

-881 SQRAQIRHYLATKA
+881 SQRAQIRHYLASKA

-907 ESELK
+907 ESELR

-963 ETQLEM
+963 ESQLEM
-969 EQKVRQQLENQCQN
+969 EQKVRQQLENQCQK

-1046 SYGKEM
+1046 NYGKET
-1052 EKEKAMKL
+1052 EKEKAVKL

>member
-1 MARPTLAPMSVR
+1 MARPTIAPMSVS
-13 ATAPEAFALLQQ
+13 ATAPEAFAVLRQ
-25 RMSLVEE
+25 RMSVVEE
-32 QTSALARDLELLGVN
+32 QTSALARDLELLGAN

-58 LETPGSHQPVSPV
+58 VETPGSHQPVSPV

-82 MLWKNCESLV
+82 LLWKNCDSLV
-92 NRTCRLESVV
+92 NRMCRLESVV
-102 QTLKLNLFRL
+102 QTLKLNLFRV
-112 QTEKELNPKHA
+112 QTEKELNPRHA
-123 AHLEQRINALQ
+123 AHLEQRMNAMQ

-139 ELKVVQLEAMKLRQQ
+139 ELKVVQQEAMKLRQQ

-183 TDVAIAAEEMRTT
+183 
-196 KHIMNRRL
+196 
-204 QELREQLSQ
+204 LREQLSQ

-219 SLEESQATMLRHV
+219 SLEESQATMLRRV

-246 QVLQQDCHALHKDVQ
+246 QVLQQDCHGLHKDIQ

-289 SRNCIISQLSEEAKK
+289 SRNCIISQLSEEAKS

-333 QAINDQLN
+333 QIINDQLN
-341 QQCSELSATLRKV
+341 QQCSELSATLRSI

-414 LHTEHAGC
+414 LQTEHAGC

-428 AEETTTTQ
+428 AEEMTTTQ

-459 SLLMEKESLQQAMKK
+459 SLLMEKESLQQEMKK
-474 AASDITQERN
+474 TASDVTQERN

-504 QNLDKENK
+504 QKLEKENK
-512 RLMDRLAALEHQ
+512 RLMDRLVGLEHQ

-530 VEQVLAELTES
+530 VEQVLAELTDS

-567 DARSENSHLRKLH
+567 DAHSENSHLRKLN

-607 LKQAQTTLEH
+607 LKQAQTTLEQ
-617 KEEEFSM
+617 KEEEFSI
-624 AIKSRDEALRDSQKI
+624 AIKSRDEALRESQKI

-655 NLQRKLEEAKEDNDK
+655 NLKRQLQEAKEDNDK

-712 SQQKIQRLE
+712 NQQKIQRLE

-729 KLVVIETQHNSQVD
+729 KLVVIENQHSNQVD

-748 LEVARVDNKKLALSL
+748 LEVARADNKKLALSL
-763 EQALQANSNLQS
+763 EQALQANSTLQS
-775 KLIRTQEE
+775 KLIQTQEE
-783 LSRKEI
+783 LDRKEI
-789 EHQQLMACREQLIEE
+789 EHQQLMACRDQLIEE
-804 ATMEEKLYT
+804 ATMEERLYT

-850 KSAEVSRGNR
+850 KSAEVSRANR

-873 VSYRGKLK
+873 VSYKGKLK
-881 SQRAQIRHYLATKA
+881 SQRAQIRHYLASKA

-907 ESELK
+907 ESELR

-969 EQKVRQQLENQCQN
+969 EQKVRQHLENQCQK

-1031 LELVKNKQQNIPSER
+1031 LELLKNKQQNIPSER
-1046 SYGKEM
+1046 NYGKEM
-1052 EKEKAMKL
+1052 EKEKAVKL

-1075 KLISRKYQS
+1075 QLISRKYQS

>member
-1 MARPTLAPMSVR
+1 M
-13 ATAPEAFALLQQ
+13 
-25 RMSLVEE
+25 
-32 QTSALARDLELLGVN
+32 
-47 GQSLDLFHSKP
+47 
-58 LETPGSHQPVSPV
+58 
-71 RARVAFVGESD
+71 
-82 MLWKNCESLV
+82 
-92 NRTCRLESVV
+92 CRLESVV

-123 AHLEQRINALQ
+123 AHLEQRMNAMH

-154 LSEAKED
+154 LSEAKEE

-183 TDVAIAAEEMRTT
+183 TNVAIASEELKTT

-204 QELREQLSQ
+204 HELREQLSQ

-219 SLEESQATMLRHV
+219 SLEESQATMLQHV
-232 QDMEITVEAEREQV
+232 QDMEITVESERQQV
-246 QVLQQDCHALHKDVQ
+246 QVLQQNCHGLHKDVQ
-261 LARERLQK
+261 FAQERLKK

-280 CTQLKADLD
+280 CTHLKADLD
-289 SRNCIISQLSEEAKK
+289 SRNYIISQLSEEAKN

-316 VQLRSE
+316 VHLRSE

-333 QAINDQLN
+333 QALNDQLN
-341 QQCSELSATLRKV
+341 QQCSELSVTLRSV
-354 SMENAKLISDHQ
+354 SMENAKLISEHQ

-378 KLLEQDLLLDAARA
+378 KLQEQDLLLDAARA
-392 NIIGELQSMQ
+392 NIIGEVQSVQ
-402 NEKAQLQKELEA
+402 NEKAQLQKDLEA
-414 LHTEHAGC
+414 LRTEHAGC

-428 AEETTTTQ
+428 PEDMTTTQ

-441 STIARLR
+441 STIVRLR
-448 GELETALKERG
+448 GELETAVKGRG
-459 SLLMEKESLQQAMKK
+459 DLLMEKERLQQ
-474 AASDITQERN
+474 
-484 KLEVELTGNKLEM
+484 
-497 GAMRSTL
+497 
-504 QNLDKENK
+504 
-512 RLMDRLAALEHQ
+512 EH
-524 QYAQQQ
+524 AQQQ
-530 VEQVLAELTES
+530 VEQVLAELTDS

-553 TKVQQLEE
+553 NKVQQLEE
-561 ELQPLA
+561 EMQSLA
-567 DARSENSHLRKLH
+567 DARSENNHLHKLN
-580 TALETKYTQVNV
+580 TALEIKYTQLSI
-592 ELGSVKINMQRMEAQ
+592 ELGSVKMNMQQMEAQ
-607 LKQAQTTLEH
+607 LKQDIWTILLAQAILEH
-617 KEEEFSM
+617 KEEEVCM
-624 AIKSRDEALRDSQKI
+624 AIKSHDEALRETQKI
-639 KGHMEAMEER
+639 KGHIEAIKER

-655 NLQRKLEEAKEDNDK
+655 KLQHQLQEAKEDNNK

-692 QTELGRKD
+692 QTELGCKD

-721 VELEQYQA
+721 AELEQCQA
-729 KLVVIETQHNSQVD
+729 KLLVIDSQHNSQVD

-748 LEVARVDNKKLALSL
+748 LDVARADNKKLALSL
-763 EQALQANSNLQS
+763 EQALQANSTLQS
-775 KLIRTQEE
+775 KLIHTREE
-783 LSRKEI
+783 LDRKEI

-804 ATMEEKLYT
+804 AKMEEKVYT
-813 ERLESLKKQFQTERE
+813 ERLEALKKQFQTERE
-828 AMRKAGHRE
+828 ATRKANYRE

-850 KSAEVSRGNR
+850 KSAEVSRANR
-860 ELRQKIMELEKSL
+860 ELRQKVMELEKSL
-873 VSYRGKLK
+873 VNYKGKLK
-881 SQRAQIRHYLATKA
+881 SQMSQIRQYMTSKA
-895 NNIQNTERIKEI
+895 NNIQNTQKIKEI

-926 EQSQSIQKFMT
+926 EQALSIQKFMT
-937 ELTSLQSEMQTLAK
+937 ELTSLQSDMQTLAK
-951 NQHEVATRNRQL
+951 NQHEVATQNRQL

-969 EQKVRQQLENQCQN
+969 EQKVRQQLENQCQK
-983 LDDTVKHLKK
+983 LEDTVKHLKK

-1016 EEAHHW
+1016 EEAHRW

-1031 LELVKNKQQNIPSER
+1031 LELMKNKQQNIPSEGN
-1046 SYGKEM
+1046 YGKEM
-1052 EKEKAMKL
+1052 EKEKTVKL
-1060 PSQASLNRWETKQQL
+1060 PTQASVNRWETKQQL
-1075 KLISRKYQS
+1075 KFISRKYQA

>member
-1 MARPTLAPMSVR
+1 MARPPIAPMSVR
-13 ATAPEAFALLQQ
+13 ATAPEAFAVLRQ
-25 RMSLVEE
+25 RMSVVEE
-32 QTSALARDLELLGVN
+32 QTSALARDLEMLGVN

-58 LETPGSHQPVSPV
+58 LETPGSPQPVSPV
-71 RARVAFVGESD
+71 RARVAFAGESD
-82 MLWKNCESLV
+82 VLWKNCESLV
-92 NRTCRLESVV
+92 NRMCRLESVV

-112 QTEKELNPKHA
+112 QTEKELNPMHA
-123 AHLEQRINALQ
+123 AHLEQRMNAMQ

-183 TDVAIAAEEMRTT
+183 TDVAIAAEELRTT
-196 KHIMNRRL
+196 KHIMNHRL
-204 QELREQLSQ
+204 QELREQLFQ

-219 SLEESQATMLRHV
+219 SLEESQATMLQRV
-232 QDMEITVEAEREQV
+232 QDMEITVEAEQEQ
-246 QVLQQDCHALHKDVQ
+246 
-261 LARERLQK
+261 
-269 EEERTAQLGQE
+269 
-280 CTQLKADLD
+280 
-289 SRNCIISQLSEEAKK
+289 N

-341 QQCSELSATLRKV
+341 QQCSELSATLRRV
-354 SMENAKLISDHQ
+354 SMENAKLFSDHQ

-392 NIIGELQSMQ
+392 NIIGELQSMR
-402 NEKAQLQKELEA
+402 NEKAQLQQELEA
-414 LHTEHAGC
+414 LHTEHSGC

-428 AEETTTTQ
+428 AEQMTTTQ

-459 SLLMEKESLQQAMKK
+459 SLLLEKESLQQEMKK

-484 KLEVELTGNKLEM
+484 KLEVELTGNKVLPKM

-504 QNLDKENK
+504 QNLEKENK

-530 VEQVLAELTES
+530 VEQVLAELTDS

-553 TKVQQLEE
+553 TKVQQLGE
-561 ELQPLA
+561 ELQSLA
-567 DARSENSHLRKLH
+567 DARSENSHLRKLN
-580 TALETKYTQVNV
+580 TALETKYTQVNI

-624 AIKSRDEALRDSQKI
+624 AIKSRDEALRESQKI

-649 EKQKMA
+649 EKQKVA
-655 NLQRKLEEAKEDNDK
+655 NLQRQLQEAKEDNDK
-670 VTAVL
+670 VTSVL

-712 SQQKIQRLE
+712 SQQKIQKLE
-721 VELEQYQA
+721 AELEQYQA
-729 KLVVIETQHNSQVD
+729 KMVVIETQHNSQVD

-748 LEVARVDNKKLALSL
+748 LEVARADNKKLALSL
-763 EQALQANSNLQS
+763 EQALQANSTLQS
-775 KLIRTQEE
+775 KLIHTQEE
-783 LSRKEI
+783 MNRKEI

-828 AMRKAGHRE
+828 ATRKAGHRE

-850 KSAEVSRGNR
+850 KSAEVSRANR

-881 SQRAQIRHYLATKA
+881 SQSAQIRHYLASKT

-907 ESELK
+907 ESELR

-926 EQSQSIQKFMT
+926 EQSQSIQKFVT

-963 ETQLEM
+963 EAQLEM
-969 EQKVRQQLENQCQN
+969 EQKMRRQLENQCQK

-1031 LELVKNKQQNIPSER
+1031 LEVVKNKQQNIPSER
-1046 SYGKEM
+1046 NYGKEM